1 MKFFKRMRLKKY
13 GFTLIEIIIVVVIL
27 GILAAIALP
36 KVVENTIRVQ
46 ASEAFQTLG
55 NMGRTFEH
63 CLAADTGGS
72 IPVAAGNVTNCNTFA
87 SWTMTNP
94 SNANFTYIVTGVAGT
109 ELGTKALWK
118 SGVAADY
125 VAYTFD
131 GAGAATRTDCGSG
144 GRFAKL
150 CR

>member
-1 MKFFKRMRLKKY
+1 MIRKKH
-13 GFTLIEIIIVVVIL
+13 GFTLIEIIIVVIIL

-36 KVVENTIRVQ
+36 KLVENTVKIQ

-63 CLAADTGGS
+63 CLAADTGGT
-72 IPVAAGNVTNCNTFA
+72 IAVTAGNVTNCNSFA
-87 SWTMTNP
+87 NWEMTNP
-94 SNANFTYIVTGVAGT
+94 SNANFTYIITGTSGT
-109 ELGTKALWK
+109 ALGTRATWK
-118 SGVAADY
+118 TGAAADY

-131 GAGAATRTDCGSG
+131 GAGATTLTDCSG
-144 GRFAKL
+144 KFAKL